1 MVALVVRGGG
11 LRLGCAELTPHAA
24 RDAPWDIVF
33 LDRDG
38 TINARVEG
46 YVTSP
51 DDLHLLPGA
60 ADAVARLNR
69 SGCRVVLVTNQRGLA
84 IGSLSWSQWASVMS
98 RFDELLAAEG
108 AHIDSV
114 ELCPHHAGEC
124 TCRKPQTG
132 LFLRALEAAPWARRD
147 RCAMVGDM
155 TSDVVPARA
164 LGMRA
169 ILLGEDAPTLQG
181 AVADLLGAPAVS
193 IE

>member
-1 MVALVVRGGG
+1 MGG
-11 LRLGCAELTPHAA
+11 AELTSQAQPE
-24 RDAPWDIVF
+24 APWDIVF

-38 TINARVEG
+38 TINVRVDG

-51 DDLHLLPGA
+51 LDLNLLPGA
-60 ADAVARLNR
+60 AKAVARLNR

-84 IGSLSWSQWASVMS
+84 TGSLSWSQWARVMS
-98 RFDELLAAEG
+98 RLDELLAAEG

-114 ELCPHHAGEC
+114 ELCPHQRGEC
-124 TCRKPQTG
+124 TCRKPQPG
-132 LFLRALEAAPWARRD
+132 LFMGALEAAPWARPH

-169 ILLGEDAPTLQG
+169 ILLGEDAPSLHE
-181 AVADLLGAPAVS
+181 AVEDLLAPPAPS
-193 IE
+193 GE